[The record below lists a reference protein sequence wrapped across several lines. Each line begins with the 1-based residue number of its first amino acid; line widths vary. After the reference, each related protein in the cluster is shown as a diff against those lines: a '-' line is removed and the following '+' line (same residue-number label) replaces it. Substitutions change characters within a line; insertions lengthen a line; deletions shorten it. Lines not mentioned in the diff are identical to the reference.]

1 MKKVILILIVIALT
15 GCGIFENGI
24 IITKPT
30 IPSINICEN
39 VATDANVATMKEK
52 IDSQAY
58 KDERM
63 ERANLVTKG
72 YCFISALVVKIME
85 SMVYAEAKL
94 EIAKQLY
101 EQTTDKENYD
111 VVVDSLVHK
120 GDRDKLKTYIN
131 TH

>member
-1 MKKVILILIVIALT
+1 
-15 GCGIFENGI
+15 
-24 IITKPT
+24 
-30 IPSINICEN
+30 
-39 VATDANVATMKEK
+39 MKEK